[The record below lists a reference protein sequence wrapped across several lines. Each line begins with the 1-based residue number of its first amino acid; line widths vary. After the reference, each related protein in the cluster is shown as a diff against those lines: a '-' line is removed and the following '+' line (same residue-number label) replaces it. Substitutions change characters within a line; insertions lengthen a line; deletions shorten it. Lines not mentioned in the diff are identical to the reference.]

1 MKYFSSGEGLT
12 AFPLWLKLP
21 RRFTKQRPGRLF
33 FVLVE
38 GAQRDR
44 AEQPGKQVVARCL
57 STIHQ
62 TRMVGRADHGR
73 DFILSVYDVLGAAQ
87 FSRDSK
93 AGRAI
98 DAGGMAH
105 DWLSIVSTAR
115 AELQYLRVPGVIQRD
130 LNRQQDG
137 LIGFANRLFNSSLLL
152 CMTPRNHF
160 SSCPSR
166 DGSGTTNGKILQDA
180 SFDLDMLL
188 SFTKGESLEWV
199 RYTNG
204 DSPCLLPSP
213 SPERFDHR
221 VWRIAVC

>member
-137 LIGFANRLFNSSLLL
+137 LIGFANRLFHQLLVRIAE
-152 CMTPRNHF
+152 P
-160 SSCPSR
+160 
-166 DGSGTTNGKILQDA
+166 LQGGHQLAVALHDTA
-180 SFDLDMLL
+180 KPLLEL
-188 SFTKGESLEWV
+188 SFAGRLGH
-199 RYTNG
+199 N
-204 DSPCLLPSP
+204 
-213 SPERFDHR
+213 ERQNLAGCF
-221 VWRIAVC
+221 V